1 MTTWC
6 FQLHL
11 EPAGRKWRNCA
22 SINHWDPDG
31 VWEIK
36 LKWNLEPAHILNEFR
51 KGCFAASER
60 NNLLLW
66 KEIFTKCVRV
76 KIGAPNRPQWPSPPW
91 PPIWTIPRRRTCFHT
106 CISGTSL
113 QRHNSNGY
121 QEISEISHQKVSPKL
136 GNDGVD
142 ALGSRAQLLALE
154 PLASKID

>member
-1 MTTWC
+1 MISKIILPQHFFVSLQEEETPLSAGLLSLHVHGTVRFS
-6 FQLHL
+6 FQLSTAVL
-11 EPAGRKWRNCA
+11 NL
-22 SINHWDPDG
+22 SQLFL
-31 VWEIK
+31 K
-36 LKWNLEPAHILNEFR
+36 LRSH
-51 KGCFAASER
+51 
-60 NNLLLW
+60 
-66 KEIFTKCVRV
+66 VRV

-142 ALGSRAQLLALE
+142 ASGSRAQLLALE
-154 PLASKID
+154 PLVSKID